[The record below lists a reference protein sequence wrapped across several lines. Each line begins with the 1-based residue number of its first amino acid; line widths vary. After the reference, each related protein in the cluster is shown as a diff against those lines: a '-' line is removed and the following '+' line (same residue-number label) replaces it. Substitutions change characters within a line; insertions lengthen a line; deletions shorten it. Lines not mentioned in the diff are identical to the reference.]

1 MDSSLRCW
9 NGFNQTDTM
18 LDFTEYTKIF
28 ISLFAILDPIG
39 IIPVIILFTADKS
52 ALKRAQIGRL
62 ASLAVCAILLVALLI
77 GEPLLSFFGISI
89 SSFRVAGGIL
99 LMLMSIK
106 MLLGNLNQNITSNDD
121 SADGEAIPANAIVPL
136 STPLL
141 AGPGSISAVIL
152 EAHKAH
158 GIEHYLVM
166 GLEIILLS
174 VTVWLTFLIAPWVA
188 RRLGKIG
195 IDVFTRLMGLILAA
209 IAVEFI
215 ASGMR
220 GLFPALG

>member
-1 MDSSLRCW
+1 
-9 NGFNQTDTM
+9 M

-39 IIPVIILFTADKS
+39 IIPIIILFTAGM
-52 ALKRAQIGRL
+52 AAPERANLGRL
-62 ASLAVCAILLVALLI
+62 ASLTVCAILLVALLL

-89 SSFRVAGGIL
+89 NSFRVAGGIL
-99 LMLMSIK
+99 LMLIAIK
-106 MLLGNLNQNITSNDD
+106 MLMGNLNQAGPGSD
-121 SADGEAIPANAIVPL
+121 STDGESISANAIVPL

-141 AGPGSISAVIL
+141 AGPGSISAVIM
-152 EAHKAH
+152 EAHKAN
-158 GIEHYLVM
+158 GIEHYLIM
-166 GLEIILLS
+166 GLEIVLLS
-174 VTVWLTFLIAPWVA
+174 ITVWLTFLIAPWVA

-220 GLFPALG
+220 GLFPTLG

>member
-1 MDSSLRCW
+1 
-9 NGFNQTDTM
+9 M

-39 IIPVIILFTADKS
+39 IIPIIILFTAGM
-52 ALKRAQIGRL
+52 AAPKRAQLGRL

-77 GEPLLSFFGISI
+77 GQPLLSFFGISI
-89 SSFRVAGGIL
+89 NSFRVAGGIL
-99 LMLMSIK
+99 LMLMAIK
-106 MLLGNLNQNITSNDD
+106 MLMGNSTQLGSAANGN
-121 SADGEAIPANAIVPL
+121 ADGETVSANAIVPL

-141 AGPGSISAVIL
+141 AGPGSISAVIV

-158 GIEHYLVM
+158 GIEHYLIM
-166 GLEIILLS
+166 GLEIMLLS

-188 RRLGKIG
+188 QRLGKIG

-220 GLFPALG
+220 GLFPALGGA

>member
-1 MDSSLRCW
+1 
-9 NGFNQTDTM
+9 M

-39 IIPVIILFTADKS
+39 IIPIIILFTAEMTP
-52 ALKRAQIGRL
+52 ARRAHVGRM
-62 ASLAVCAILLVALLI
+62 ASLAVCAILLVALLV
-77 GEPLLSFFGISI
+77 GQPLLAFFGISI
-89 SSFRVAGGIL
+89 NSFRVAGGIL
-99 LMLMSIK
+99 LLLMAIK
-106 MLLGNLNQNITSNDD
+106 MLLGNFYERDADKNDGPG
-121 SADGEAIPANAIVPL
+121 GEAVTANAIVPL

-152 EAHKAH
+152 EANKAS
-158 GIEHYLVM
+158 GIQHYLIM
-166 GLEIILLS
+166 GLEIVLLS
-174 VTVWLTFLIAPWVA
+174 ISVWLTFLAAPWVEQ
-188 RRLGKIG
+188 RLGKIG
-195 IDVFTRLMGLILAA
+195 INVFTRLMGLILAA

>member
-1 MDSSLRCW
+1 
-9 NGFNQTDTM
+9 M

-39 IIPVIILFTADKS
+39 IIPLIILFTAGMPD
-52 ALKRAQIGRL
+52 AKRTHIGRL
-62 ASLAVCAILLVALLI
+62 ASLTVCAILLVALLV
-77 GEPLLSFFGISI
+77 GQPLLAFFGISI

-99 LMLMSIK
+99 LLLMAIK
-106 MLLGNLNQNITSNDD
+106 MLLGNFYRSGPDKNEIAD
-121 SADGEAIPANAIVPL
+121 SEGVSANAIVPL

-141 AGPGSISAVIL
+141 AGPGSISAVIV
-152 EAHKAH
+152 EAHK
-158 GIEHYLVM
+158 GSGFEHYLIM
-166 GLEIILLS
+166 SLEIILLS
-174 VTVWLTFLIAPWVA
+174 MTVWLTFMVAPWVA
-188 RRLGKIG
+188 QRLGKIG

-215 ASGMR
+215 ANGMR